1 MSTKRHHRCVT
12 EPPGKS
18 GETVQ
23 ISSLRTEL
31 AGNAPQSQN
40 DWRAPRM
47 LSRRRLIAFGLLV
60 SGIAAATSGIGAVS
74 GAAAAVFAG
83 LVLGFGVAAGG
94 LWVMIRRSPID
105 APPGGN
111 VHSTVDESLSRR
123 MERLEDMRWQLGDS
137 AERLRELLD
146 AQDDLIVRRDQAGR
160 ILFVNRAFCRAFG
173 LEADHVLGTTFEPD
187 AASDLPA
194 TASQV
199 ADDALAEDQPQRIK
213 TVDGPRWI
221 VWHSHKIAHSDG
233 IGSDI
238 QSVGRDVTEQ
248 RESANELAMARDEAE
263 AANRAKSRFLASMSH
278 EIRTPM
284 NGILGMAGLLS
295 ETGPSAEQKTYI
307 EAIDQSARTLLS
319 LIDEILDFSRI
330 EAGRLQI
337 RSEPFDLEACLQ
349 SVVELLAPR
358 AHGKDLEI
366 AWTVPPELPRS
377 LKGDEARLRQVLIN
391 LVGNAIKFTERGGVH
406 VAIEMN
412 RIENGVCQLQLKVV
426 DTGVGLS
433 ADEMS
438 TIFSEF
444 TQGAERKD
452 HNAGGSGLGLAISRK
467 LARAMGGDITVVS
480 QAGQGATF
488 TLEVALECDPGNQEI
503 VHPEGFPAE
512 FTVLLAFNHLVERK
526 AIGELLRASGARV
539 IEVDDIGDYGE
550 ITRVAKTSGNID
562 AIIVDARTDP
572 VVAGHAFQRLAA
584 LLDRRDIIGVV
595 LAAASTRTNLRALET
610 VGFRRFLVRPV
621 RPETLFRLLQAGAHG
636 GVRKLGRDSGA
647 RTVQTGDGPY
657 QGLRILLAEDN
668 DINALLAE
676 TLLAKLG
683 CACERVR
690 DGAQA
695 IAAARKSREGL
706 APPIDFILMDLSMP
720 QVDGIAAMQAI
731 RAMHADSEVRC
742 PTIIA
747 VTANAYSDDRKNALA
762 QGMDGFVVKP
772 FEPGELTALFDRHAA
787 EVRRSDAVIAVNS

>member
-1 MSTKRHHRCVT
+1 
-12 EPPGKS
+12 
-18 GETVQ
+18 
-23 ISSLRTEL
+23 
-31 AGNAPQSQN
+31 
-40 DWRAPRM
+40 M
-47 LSRRRLIAFGLLV
+47 LSRQRLLACGMCMA
-60 SGIAAATSGIGAVS
+60 GIAAATLGISAVS
-74 GAAAAVFAG
+74 GAAAAAFVG
-83 LVLGFGVAAGG
+83 LVFGLGFAASG
-94 LWVMIRRSPID
+94 LWLFARRSSTN
-105 APPGGN
+105 APNNGN
-111 VHSTVDESLSRR
+111 GQVATDERLSHR

-160 ILFVNRAFCRAFG
+160 ILFVNRAFCRTFG
-173 LEADHVLGTTFEPD
+173 LEAERVLGTTFEPD
-187 AASDLPA
+187 AISDLPESESLVSED
-194 TASQV
+194 AST
-199 ADDALAEDQPQRIK
+199 EHQPQCVE
-213 TVDGPRWI
+213 TVDGPRWVI
-221 VWHSHKIAHSDG
+221 WHSHKIAHSDG
-233 IGSDI
+233 VGSDI

-248 RESANELAMARDEAE
+248 RASAIELAMARDEAE

-337 RSEPFDLEACLQ
+337 RSEPFDLEACVQ

-366 AWTVPPELPRS
+366 AWTVPPGLPRS
-377 LKGDEARLRQVLIN
+377 FKGDESRLRQVLIN

-406 VAIEMN
+406 VAVEMSD
-412 RIENGVCQLQLKVV
+412 IENETCRLQLKVV

-444 TQGAERKD
+444 TQSAERREQ
-452 HNAGGSGLGLAISRK
+452 NADGSGLGLAISRK
-467 LARAMGGDITVVS
+467 LARAMGGDITVDS
-480 QAGQGATF
+480 RSGQGATF
-488 TLEVALECDPGNQEI
+488 ALEVTLDCDPDSTET
-503 VHPEGFPAE
+503 VRPEGFPAG
-512 FTVLLAFNHLVERK
+512 FTVLLAFDHLVERK

-539 IEVDDIGDYGE
+539 IEVDDIGDDGE
-550 ITRVAKTSGNID
+550 VARVAKDSGSVD
-562 AIIVDARTDP
+562 AIIVDALTDP

-584 LLDRRDIIGVV
+584 LLDRQDIIGIV
-595 LAAASTRTNLRALET
+595 LAAASTRTNLRAMET

-621 RPETLFRLLQAGAHG
+621 RPKTLFRLLQAGAHG
-636 GVRKLGRDSGA
+636 GVRKHGRDPA
-647 RTVQTGDGPY
+647 VRTLQAGDEPY
-657 QGLRILLAEDN
+657 HSLRILLAEDN

-683 CACERVR
+683 CVCERVR
-690 DGAQA
+690 DGVQA
-695 IAAARKSREGL
+695 IAAARKSKDGL

-720 QVDGIAAMQAI
+720 RVDGIAAMQAI
-731 RAMHADSEVRC
+731 RAMHVDSEVGC

-747 VTANAYSDDRKNALA
+747 LTANAYSDDRKHALA
-762 QGMDGFVVKP
+762 EGMDGFVVKP

-787 EVRRSDAVIAVNS
+787 KSTQSGAVVAAGA